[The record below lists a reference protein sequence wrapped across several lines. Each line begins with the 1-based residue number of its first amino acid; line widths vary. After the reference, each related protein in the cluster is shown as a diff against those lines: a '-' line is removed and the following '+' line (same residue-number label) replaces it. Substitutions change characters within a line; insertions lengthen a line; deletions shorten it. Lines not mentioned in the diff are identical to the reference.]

1 MYLKNIRAYGFK
13 SFADRIDLE
22 IKKGITAIVG
32 PNGSGKSNIVDAVRW
47 VLGEQSVKSLR
58 GTEAMSDVIFSGSKS
73 RPAQTRAY
81 VALVFDNSDHYLNS
95 EFTEIEIKRVIYNTG
110 ENEYYINNSKVRLKD
125 ITDLFMDTGAGND
138 SFNIISQGSVADI
151 ISSKPEARRTIFE
164 DAAGVLKYKK
174 RKEISLRKLEKTKE
188 NISKIKLVIE
198 ELEKTVKPLKKQS
211 EVAKKYLNLKE
222 ELKNIE
228 IALIA
233 RDVATINIDYKRI
246 KNEVDAISKNLAH
259 MDASG
264 ANDSSILEKLKLD
277 SLKLEEAITNK
288 NNEFLDLT
296 ENLASLE
303 AEKLVT
309 MERKKYNASGSNLE
323 EAMIKLKEEELALKK
338 ELATEKTKL
347 DDIIADVKEKSI
359 EKDKVDNAIIMEKVK
374 RNNLTSKINDAA
386 KEILVLENKIE
397 ILKDNISNH
406 SKMPSAVR
414 SVMSNMRLKGVHNTI
429 GNLIETEGMYQVAI
443 SVALGGASNFLVV
456 DDEASSKECI
466 AFLKEN
472 HLGRAT
478 FFPLSVIKP
487 REVLEQDLR
496 KIKDVSGLI
505 DVASNLVRYE
515 PEYDAIIKNQLG
527 HVLVVRDIDALNA
540 VGKILDYRY
549 KIVSLDGEVLY
560 VGGSITGGSL
570 NGANS
575 AFNDRLQL
583 NELEEKLEL
592 SKFELENYNREYK
605 EFNDR
610 FEDLEQKA
618 TDLSKNL
625 INLNEIL
632 NTRTN
637 KVRTIED
644 SLAKKEL
651 EIKGNEEIGTNKL
664 DQKLVSIL
672 EEVNQVSSNKEIVAE
687 ELNKLKRQKS
697 ELLLQINEIEAKNN
711 KANSEYNR
719 VQNTLKEKEIELGK
733 YDVKLDNLLLNLS
746 ENYNITYEYACSNY
760 ELDMDEGLAREKV
773 DVLKKEIGS
782 LGEVNTGAISEFE
795 RINERYEFLLKQSSD
810 LEESSFELNNIITE
824 MDKIMTQKFKTTF
837 EAISKEF
844 NHVFRALFK
853 GGRGSLRL
861 TDPDDLLNT
870 GIEIEAEPPG
880 KKLNS
885 IGLLSG
891 GEKTLTAIAVLFAI
905 LNVKPSPFCILDEVE
920 AALDEANV
928 DTFGKYLQERKNVSQ
943 FILITHKKRT
953 MEYADVLY
961 GITMQ
966 ESGVSKIVSVNLE
979 ENT

>member
-1 MYLKNIRAYGFK
+1 MYLKSIRAYGFK
-13 SFADRIDLE
+13 SFADKIDLE

-58 GTEAMSDVIFSGSKS
+58 GTDAMSDVIFSGSKT
-73 RPAQTRAY
+73 RQPQTRAY
-81 VALVFDNSDHYLNS
+81 VALVFDNTDHYLNS
-95 EFTEIEIKRVIYNTG
+95 DFTEIEVKRVIYNTG

-125 ITDLFMDTGAGND
+125 ITDLFLDTGAGND

-174 RKEISLRKLEKTKE
+174 RKEVSLKKLEKTKE
-188 NISKIKLVIE
+188 NISKIKLVID
-198 ELEKTVKPLKKQS
+198 ELEKSVKPLKKQS
-211 EVAKKYLNLKE
+211 EVAKKYLHLKE

-233 RDVATINIDYKRI
+233 NDVSSINIDYKKI
-246 KNEVDAISKNLAH
+246 KAEVEALGKELTKMTST
-259 MDASG
+259 G
-264 ANDSSILEKLKLD
+264 AEDTSTLEKLKLEN
-277 SLKLEEAITNK
+277 LKLEEEITKK

-309 MERKKYNASGSNLE
+309 MERKKYNSNQSNLE
-323 EAMIKLKEEELALKK
+323 EAMIKLKEEELSLKK
-338 ELATEKTKL
+338 ELATEKMKL
-347 DDIIADVKEKSI
+347 DDVINDIKEQSI
-359 EKDKVDNAIIMEKVK
+359 RKDKIDNDLIMEKVK
-374 RNNLTSKINDAA
+374 RNTLTTKINDHA
-386 KEILVLENKIE
+386 KEILVLENKLE
-397 ILKDNISNH
+397 ILRDNINNH
-406 SKMPSAVR
+406 SKLPSAVR
-414 SVMSNMRLKGVHNTI
+414 SVLNNMRLRGVHNTI
-429 GNLIETEGMYQVAI
+429 GALIETEGMYEEAI
-443 SVALGGASNFLVV
+443 STSLGGASSFLVV

-466 AFLKEN
+466 DYLKEN

-478 FFPLSVIKP
+478 FFPLNVIKGRSIP
-487 REVLEQDLR
+487 DSDLA
-496 KIKDVSGLI
+496 KIKDVAGLI
-505 DVASNLVRYE
+505 DVASNLVKYDK
-515 PEYDAIIKNQLG
+515 EYDAIIKNQLG
-527 HVLVVRDIDALNA
+527 NVIVVRDIDTLNK

-560 VGGSITGGSL
+560 IGGSITGGSTK
-570 NGANS
+570 NNNS
-575 AFNDRLQL
+575 SFNDKLKVT
-583 NELEEKLEL
+583 ELEEKLEIT
-592 SKFELENYNREYK
+592 KIELENLNHEYK
-605 EFNDR
+605 EFNDAYVA
-610 FEDLEQKA
+610 LEGSA
-618 TDLSKNL
+618 SDLSKTL

-644 SLAKKEL
+644 NLAKKEL

-672 EEVNQVSSNKEIVAE
+672 EESNQVASQKDIINN
-687 ELNKLKRQKS
+687 ELNKLKNQKS
-697 ELLLQINEIEAKNN
+697 DLALKISEIESRNH

-719 VQNTLKEKEIELGK
+719 VQNALKEKEVLLGK

-746 ENYNITYEYACSNY
+746 ESYGITFEYASSHY
-760 ELDMDEGLAREKV
+760 ELDIPLDLARSKV
-773 DVLKKEIGS
+773 DTLKKEISS
-782 LGEVNTGAISEFE
+782 LGEVNTGAIAEYE
-795 RINERYEFLLKQSSD
+795 RVNERYEFLMKQSRD
-810 LEESSFELNNIITE
+810 LEDSSLELTNIITE
-824 MDKIMTQKFKTTF
+824 MDKIMTEKFKATF
-837 EAISKEF
+837 DAISKEF

-853 GGRGSLRL
+853 GGRGTLKL
-861 TDPDDLLNT
+861 TEPDDLLNT

-928 DTFGKYLQERKNVSQ
+928 DTFGKYLQERKHQSQ

-979 ENT
+979 EAK